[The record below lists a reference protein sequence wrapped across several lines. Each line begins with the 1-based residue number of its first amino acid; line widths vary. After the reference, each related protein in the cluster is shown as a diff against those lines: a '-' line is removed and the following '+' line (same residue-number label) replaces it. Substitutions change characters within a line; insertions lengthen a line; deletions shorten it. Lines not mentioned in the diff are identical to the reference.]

1 MLEKIIIGTR
11 ASILALAQTKLVAGM
26 IREKYPHIEVEWK
39 EIVTKGD
46 KDLRTNWNNS
56 NTSLKS
62 LFTKEIEKELLDGT
76 IHMAVHSMKDMPAVS
91 PEGLVCGAVPEREDN
106 RDVLITRTGKKL
118 ADLPKGAVIGT
129 SSLRRTMS
137 IKELRDDLVIKPIRG
152 NIHTR
157 LKKMEEEGFDGI
169 LLALAGLKRTGMED
183 RVTEIL
189 EVEDF
194 VPAPA
199 QGALHIQCR
208 GDNKEMREVLNS
220 LNDDKTRVVIEAE
233 REFSRIFDGG
243 CHTPMGCAGELE
255 EDRMTLKGMYYYEGR
270 VYRAQIEGDKTK
282 GIELANMLAE
292 KIRGQ
297 YNG

>member
-1 MLEKIIIGTR
+1 MLKKIVIGTR

-26 IREKYPHIEVEWK
+26 IRERFPHIEVEWK
-39 EIVTKGD
+39 EIITKGD

-91 PEGLVCGAVPEREDN
+91 PEGLICGAIPLREDN
-106 RDVLITRTGKKL
+106 RDVLITRDGKKL
-118 ADLPKGAVIGT
+118 SELPEGSVIGT

-137 IKELRDDLVIKPIRG
+137 IKELRNDITIKPIRG

-157 LKKMEEEGFDGI
+157 LGKLDSGEFDGI
-169 LLALAGLKRTGMED
+169 LLALAGLKRTGMEE
-183 RVTEIL
+183 RATEIF
-189 EVEDF
+189 EIDDF

-199 QGALHIQCR
+199 QGSLHIQCR
-208 GDNKEMREVLNS
+208 EDNTEIREVLDT
-220 LNDDKTRVVIEAE
+220 LNDEDSKVVVEAE

-243 CHTPMGCAGELE
+243 CHTPMGCAGKL
-255 EDRMTLKGMYYYEGR
+255 DGDKLNLKGMYYYEGK
-270 VYRAQIEGDKTK
+270 VYRAEIEGSVEDRIK
-282 GIELANMLAE
+282 LAGELAE

>member
-1 MLEKIIIGTR
+1 MLDKIIIGTR
-11 ASILALAQTKLVAGM
+11 ASLLALAQTKLVAGM
-26 IREKYPHIEVEWK
+26 IKEKFPNIDVEWK
-39 EIVTKGD
+39 EIITTGD
-46 KDLRTNWNNS
+46 VDQRTNWNNS
-56 NTSLKS
+56 NASLKS
-62 LFTKEIEKELLDGT
+62 MFTKEIEKELLDGT

-91 PEGLVCGAVPEREDN
+91 PTGLVCGAIPTREDN
-106 RDVLITRTGKKL
+106 RDVLITNSGKKL
-118 ADLPKGAVIGT
+118 ADLPKGAIIGT

-137 IKELRDDLVIKPIRG
+137 IKELREDLVIEPIRG

-157 LKKMEEEGFDGI
+157 LRKMEEENFDGI

-183 RVTEIL
+183 RATEIL

-199 QGALHIQCR
+199 QGALHIQCHE
-208 GDNKEMREVLNS
+208 DNKEVLEVLKA
-220 LNDDKTRVVIEAE
+220 LDDANTRLVIEAE

-243 CHTPMGCAGELE
+243 CHTPMGCAGTLE
-255 EDRMTLKGMYYYEGR
+255 GDKMTLKGMYYYKEK
-270 VYRAQIEGDKTK
+270 VYRDEITGDKLD
-282 GIELANMLAE
+282 GILLANKLAD

>member
-1 MLEKIIIGTR
+1 MLKKIVIGTR

-26 IREKYPHIEVEWK
+26 IREKFPHIEVEWK
-39 EIVTKGD
+39 EIITKGD

-91 PEGLVCGAVPEREDN
+91 PEGLICGAIPEREDN
-106 RDVLITRTGKKL
+106 RDVLITRDGRKL
-118 ADLPKGAVIGT
+118 AELPEGAVIGT

-137 IKELRDDLVIKPIRG
+137 IKELRNDITIKPIRG

-157 LKKMEEEGFDGI
+157 LGKLDSGEFDGI
-169 LLALAGLKRTGMED
+169 LLALAGLKRTGMEG
-183 RVTEIL
+183 RATEIF
-189 EVEDF
+189 EIDDF

-199 QGALHIQCR
+199 QGSLHIQCR
-208 GDNKEMREVLNS
+208 EDNVQVREILDT
-220 LNDDKTRVVIEAE
+220 LNDDESRVVVEAE

-243 CHTPMGCAGELE
+243 CHTPMGCAGKLNK
-255 EDRMTLKGMYYYEGR
+255 DKLNLKGMYYYEGK
-270 VYRAQIEGDKTK
+270 VYRAEIEGSVEDRIK
-282 GIELANMLAE
+282 LAGELAE

>member
-1 MLEKIIIGTR
+1 MLKKIIIGTR

-26 IREKYPHIEVEWK
+26 IRERFPEIDVEWK
-39 EIVTKGD
+39 EIITKGD

-62 LFTKEIEKELLDGT
+62 LFTKEIEKELLEGT

-106 RDVLITRTGKKL
+106 RDVLITRSGVRL
-118 ADLPKGAVIGT
+118 ADLPSGAVVGT
-129 SSLRRTMS
+129 SSLRRTKS
-137 IKELRDDLVIKPIRG
+137 ILELRSDIEIKPIRG

-157 LKKMEEEGFDGI
+157 LAKLESGEFDAII
-169 LLALAGLKRTGMED
+169 LAYAGLKRTGMEEKA
-183 RVTEIL
+183 TE
-189 EVEDF
+189 VFDTEDF

-208 GDNKEMREVLNS
+208 GDNEEIMEILAALNHEE
-220 LNDDKTRVVIEAE
+220 TRVVIEAE

-243 CHTPMGCAGELE
+243 CHTPMGCAGTLE
-255 EDRMTLKGMYYYEGR
+255 GDQLRLKGMYYYEGR
-270 VYRAQIEGDKTK
+270 VYRDEISGDKGE
-282 GIELANMLAE
+282 GIELARLLAD

-297 YNG
+297 YNV

>member
-1 MLEKIIIGTR
+1 MLKKIVIGTR

-26 IREKYPHIEVEWK
+26 IRERFPHIEVEWK
-39 EIVTKGD
+39 EIITKGD

-91 PEGLVCGAVPEREDN
+91 PEGLICGAIPEREDN
-106 RDVLITRTGKKL
+106 RDVLITRDGKKL
-118 ADLPKGAVIGT
+118 AELPEGAVIGT

-137 IKELRDDLVIKPIRG
+137 IKELRSDITIKPIRG

-157 LKKMEEEGFDGI
+157 LGKLDSGEFDGI

-183 RVTEIL
+183 RATEIF
-189 EVEDF
+189 EIDDF

-199 QGALHIQCR
+199 QGSLHIQCR
-208 GDNKEMREVLNS
+208 EDNTEIREILET
-220 LNDDKTRVVIEAE
+220 LNDEDSRVVVEAE

-243 CHTPMGCAGELE
+243 CHTPMGCAGKL
-255 EDRMTLKGMYYYEGR
+255 DGDKVNLKGMYYYEGK
-270 VYRAQIEGDKTK
+270 VYRAEIEGSVEDRIK
-282 GIELANMLAE
+282 LAGELAE

>member
-1 MLEKIIIGTR
+1 MLKKIVIGTR

-26 IREKYPHIEVEWK
+26 IRERFPHIEVEWK
-39 EIVTKGD
+39 EIITKGD

-76 IHMAVHSMKDMPAVS
+76 IHIAVHSMKDMPAVS
-91 PEGLVCGAVPEREDN
+91 PEGLICGAIPEREDN
-106 RDVLITRTGKKL
+106 RDVLITRDGRKL
-118 ADLPKGAVIGT
+118 AELPEGAVIGT

-137 IKELRDDLVIKPIRG
+137 IKELRSDITIKPIRG

-157 LKKMEEEGFDGI
+157 LGKLDSGEFDGI

-183 RVTEIL
+183 RATEIF
-189 EVEDF
+189 EIDDF

-199 QGALHIQCR
+199 QGSLHIQCR
-208 GDNKEMREVLNS
+208 EDNTEIREILDT
-220 LNDDKTRVVIEAE
+220 LNDEKSRLVVEAE

-243 CHTPMGCAGELE
+243 CHTPMGCAGKLVG
-255 EDRMTLKGMYYYEGR
+255 DKLNLKGMYYYEGK
-270 VYRAQIEGDKTK
+270 VYRDEIEGSVEDRIK
-282 GIELANMLAE
+282 LAGELAE

>member
-255 EDRMTLKGMYYYEGR
+255 EDKMTLKGMYYYEGR

-297 YNG
+297 YND

>member
-56 NTSLKS
+56 NVSLKS

-106 RDVLITRTGKKL
+106 RDVLITRDGKKL

-157 LKKMEEEGFDGI
+157 LRKMEEEGFDGI

-208 GDNKEMREVLNS
+208 GDNKDMREVLNS

-243 CHTPMGCAGELE
+243 CHTPMGCAGELS
-255 EDRMTLKGMYYYEGR
+255 EDKLTLKGMYYYEGK
-270 VYRAQIEGDKTK
+270 VYRAQIEGDKTR
-282 GIELANMLAE
+282 GIELAQKLAE

>member
-1 MLEKIIIGTR
+1 MLKKIVIGTR

-26 IREKYPHIEVEWK
+26 IRERFPHIEVEWK
-39 EIVTKGD
+39 EIITKGD

-91 PEGLVCGAVPEREDN
+91 PEGLICGAIPLREDN
-106 RDVLITRTGKKL
+106 RDVLITRDGRRL
-118 ADLPKGAVIGT
+118 AELPEGSVIGT

-137 IKELRDDLVIKPIRG
+137 IKELRDDITIKPIRG

-157 LKKMEEEGFDGI
+157 LGKLDSGEFDGI
-169 LLALAGLKRTGMED
+169 LLALAGLKRTGMEE
-183 RVTEIL
+183 RATEVF

-199 QGALHIQCR
+199 QGSLHIQCR
-208 GDNKEMREVLNS
+208 EDNAEVREVLDT
-220 LNDDKTRVVIEAE
+220 LNDEDSRVVVEAE

-243 CHTPMGCAGELE
+243 CHTPMGCAGKLE
-255 EDRMTLKGMYYYEGR
+255 DGRLNLKGMYYYEGK
-270 VYRAQIEGDKTK
+270 VYRDEIDGSVEDRIK
-282 GIELANMLAE
+282 LAGELAE

>member
-255 EDRMTLKGMYYYEGR
+255 EDKMTLKGMYYYEGR